1 MESDFNIESNSI
13 IPNFDVVYAS
23 GKNQFVFFGN
33 KLYKYNV
40 NFTINDNMNFYW
52 KTNINFTEKKIEINL
67 KINSQSMIS
76 IYNSI
81 LLVTYVYQ
89 NSNKN
94 FIFQKFMIILHKI
107 HELQNFLKTLKF
119 NNNISYVY
127 VDNSNFI
134 TVLKN

>member
-1 MESDFNIESNSI
+1 MESDFNIPSNSI
-13 IPNFDVVYAS
+13 IPNVEVIYAS
-23 GKNQFVFFGN
+23 EKKHFVFFGN

-40 NFTINDNMNFYW
+40 NV
-52 KTNINFTEKKIEINL
+52 NINYNINLNQKQMIINSVSEEKSINFNDINL

-94 FIFQKFMIILHKI
+94 
-107 HELQNFLKTLKF
+107 
-119 NNNISYVY
+119 S
-127 VDNSNFI
+127 
-134 TVLKN
+134 